1 MPVAS
6 INIASLQQLVSTT
19 NYITEV
25 TPVMQGDKEIG
36 YTISF
41 LNSEPVT
48 IYHGETPQI
57 SITQQDDGNWYWTLD
72 GKLLTDSQG
81 NPLRVNDIVPRLST
95 GENLILQGI
104 TADAGNQEIVK
115 EAIYLSMD
123 DGKTWERTASPC
135 TGKWRGTTDYGFVM
149 DGRISF
155 FVSNGMSYFEARIRE
170 WIKAI
175 RDFQTNREHCLRLL
189 QEQVEKDNVKASAEG
204 LHQVRLL
211 DIGILSPECADSYDF
226 FTPYAQ
232 LEVNGRKFKHHTSN
246 LSCAI
251 VKEGLETYLKECN
264 RKNTYTA
271 GAVQIPDYIFCG
283 VRFCSSDSLYKIG
296 E

>member
-1 MPVAS
+1 MKKSEKAAVDEFVA
-6 INIASLQQLVSTT
+6 LV
-19 NYITEV
+19 
-25 TPVMQGDKEIG
+25 G
-36 YTISF
+36 
-41 LNSEPVT
+41 
-48 IYHGETPQI
+48 
-57 SITQQDDGNWYWTLD
+57 
-72 GKLLTDSQG
+72 
-81 NPLRVNDIVPRLST
+81 
-95 GENLILQGI
+95 
-104 TADAGNQEIVK
+104 
-115 EAIYLSMD
+115 
-123 DGKTWERTASPC
+123 GKTWERTASPC

-189 QEQVEKDNVKASAEG
+189 REQVEKDNAKASAEG

-251 VKEGLETYLKECN
+251 VKEGLETYLMECN

-271 GAVQIPDYIFCG
+271 GAVQTPDYIFCG